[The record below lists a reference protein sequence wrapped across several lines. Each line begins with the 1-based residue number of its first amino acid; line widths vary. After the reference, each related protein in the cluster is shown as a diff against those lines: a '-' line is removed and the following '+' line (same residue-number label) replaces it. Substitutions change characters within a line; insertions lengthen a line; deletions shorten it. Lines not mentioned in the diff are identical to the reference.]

1 MLIKKLTNKVIE
13 KFIVEI
19 NEPCNM
25 NKLKKGLLNPLINYT
40 YQRLFPYFLATTIVF
55 LLTFILA
62 LLIFLL
68 LLRQIMKN
76 N

>member
-1 MLIKKLTNKVIE
+1 MFIKNLTNKIIE
-13 KFIVEI
+13 KFIIEV
-19 NEPCNM
+19 NKPCNM
-25 NKLKKGLLNPLINYT
+25 NKLKTGVLNPLINYT

-68 LLRQIMKN
+68 LLRQTLKQT
-76 N
+76 